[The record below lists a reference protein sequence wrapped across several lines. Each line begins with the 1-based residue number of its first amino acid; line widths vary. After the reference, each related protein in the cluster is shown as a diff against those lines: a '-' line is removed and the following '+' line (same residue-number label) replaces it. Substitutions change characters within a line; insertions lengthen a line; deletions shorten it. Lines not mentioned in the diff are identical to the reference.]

1 MKSTFHLGG
10 DKIPYPGRDSF
21 RSFAYLPPFL
31 VRISACH
38 ISDNLFCRIVLAK
51 TLQRPESN
59 IRVACEAGVFVCGES
74 RIRVLAGGESPKGWL
89 WRSPSREGRWGKW
102 VSCEWVSGGVGDM
115 RTDARMRQI
124 HKGHRRKRA
133 RIWPQE
139 FGPRPKQCSETDRVT
154 CR

>member
-21 RSFAYLPPFL
+21 RSFAYLPPLL
-31 VRISACH
+31 VRIPACH

-74 RIRVLAGGESPKGWL
+74 RPAKVRGRASFACREAIRLPDE
-89 WRSPSREGRWGKW
+89 RSEEP
-102 VSCEWVSGGVGDM
+102 CEARSQEAERKSDMPTHMEQYMWNRGD
-115 RTDARMRQI
+115 TGIPCLGA
-124 HKGHRRKRA
+124 
-133 RIWPQE
+133 
-139 FGPRPKQCSETDRVT
+139 
-154 CR
+154 